1 MKLSNFKFEL
11 PEHRIAQYPISIKE
25 DARLMVIHK
34 NSGQIEHKTFK
45 DLPSY
50 FSEGD
55 TLVANNSKVLP
66 CKLYGCKEKTNA
78 QVEVLLLRKLNH
90 EHALWDTIVEP
101 ARKIRIGNKI
111 YFNNGELIAEIID
124 NTTSRGRILK
134 LLFNGTE
141 EEFYALIDQIGH
153 MPLPNQIGRPSTIED
168 RDYYQTIFAQNIGS
182 IVLPAAG
189 LHFTPYLLK
198 YLELQNIAVVDLTL
212 HIGLGELKT
221 IDMEDLTKVRASSE
235 RFVITEETAD
245 VVNQSLDTQKKVCA
259 VGTSVL
265 RAMESS
271 VSVACKLKP
280 TDSWT
285 NKFILPSYS
294 FKVCNALLTTFHL
307 PSSISLVSVAAFG
320 GEELV
325 LAAYAEAIKEN
336 YRFFLYGD
344 SMLII

>member
-1 MKLSNFKFEL
+1 MKLSNFKFTL
-11 PEHRIAQYPISIKE
+11 PEHSIAQYPIEAKE
-25 DARLMVIHK
+25 NARLMVVHK
-34 NSGQIEHKTFK
+34 ASGKIEHTTFK
-45 DLPSY
+45 ELPTY
-50 FSEGD
+50 FNEGD
-55 TLVANNSKVLP
+55 TLVVNDSKVLP

-78 QVEVLLLRKLNH
+78 QVEVLLLRKLND
-90 EHALWDTIVEP
+90 EHGLWDTIVEP

-111 YFNNGELIAEIID
+111 YFGNGELVAEIID
-124 NTTSRGRILK
+124 NTTSRGRTLK
-134 LLFNGTE
+134 LLFDRPE
-141 EEFYALIDQIGH
+141 EEFYALINQIGH
-153 MPLPNQIGRPSTIED
+153 MPLPHQIGRPSKPED
-168 RDYYQTIFAQNIGS
+168 REYYQTIFGANIGS

-198 YLELQNIAVVDLTL
+198 YLALQNIAVVPVTL
-212 HIGLGELKT
+212 HIGLGELST

-235 RFVITEETAD
+235 RFIITQETTK
-245 VVNQSLDTQKKVCA
+245 VVNQSLSHQKKVCA

-265 RAMESS
+265 RAIESS
-271 VSVACKLKP
+271 VSVSCQLKEAS
-280 TDSWT
+280 DWT
-285 NKFILPSYS
+285 NKFILPSCT

-325 LAAYAEAIKEN
+325 LDAYAEAIKEG